1 MLRVM
6 LIIVNVVQETMLI
19 DIENMVFLQPL
30 DTPDRP
36 LEVYW
41 NWFPMWSSLYSKGY
55 TVNMVVVDR
64 FSKMIP
70 FNSI

>member
-36 LEVYW
+36 LEVY
-41 NWFPMWSSLYSKGY
+41 
-55 TVNMVVVDR
+55 
-64 FSKMIP
+64 
-70 FNSI
+70 